1 MVGVPL
7 SHMSQHYQIAHP
19 APNSREVR
27 IATQVAAAKTSQA
40 RAETALRNTSFA
52 ASAAAH
58 TANTAST
65 AKPAS
70 TAAAK
75 PAVAPSRGSQID
87 IKV

>member
-19 APNSREVR
+19 ALNSREVR
-27 IATQVAAAKTSQA
+27 IATQNATAKISQS
-40 RAETALRNTSFA
+40 RAETALRNISFA

-58 TANTAST
+58 TAPAVSA
-65 AKPAS
+65 AKAP
-70 TAAAK
+70 AAK